1 MSSNTST
8 TEPPTTSTPSSSSS
22 DEKLP
27 PTIFCIGMAG
37 SGKTTF
43 MQRLNS
49 HIHSEGNRPY
59 VINLDPAV
67 LKVPFGTNIDIR
79 DSVNYR
85 KVMEQYNLGPNG
97 AIMTSLNLFATKID
111 QVLGIAEKRAS
122 AGTISNIIVD
132 TPGQIEC
139 FIWSASGAIVT
150 DAFASAFPTMIAYI
164 VDTPRSASPTTFMS
178 NMLYACSILYKTK
191 LPMIIVFNKTDAKDA
206 SFAKEWMTNFEA
218 FQAALMT
225 DDYLNGDESGGGSG
239 YMASLMN
246 SMSLVLEEF
255 YNHLEVVPVSSYTGD
270 GFDEFL
276 KAVDRKVEE
285 YNQDYKAE
293 REKVLK
299 EREVSAKERKAADL
313 TRLLN
318 DMGLEKDKKSGETG
332 ADGKS
337 KKETTKKQGG
347 VVADSISDVED
358 DEEDDVDPDDYEDDL
373 SSRFREGPAHLGGSG
388 GGSGVQNEFFAG
400 RDYGY
405 GNRQGDI
412 NDESDQGLQQRYQD
426 ALKATARSDDDER
439 IERML
444 KELGKSK

>member
-1 MSSNTST
+1 
-8 TEPPTTSTPSSSSS
+8 
-22 DEKLP
+22 
-27 PTIFCIGMAG
+27 MAG

-43 MQRLNS
+43 MQRLNA

-111 QVLGIAEKRAS
+111 QVLGIAEKRAG

-164 VDTPRSASPTTFMS
+164 VDTPRCASPTTFMS

-218 FQAALMT
+218 FQAALRD
-225 DDYLNGDESGGGSG
+225 DDYLNGEESGGGSG

-255 YNHLEVVPVSSYTGD
+255 YNHLEMVPVSSYTGD
-270 GFDEFL
+270 GFDEFME
-276 KAVDRKVEE
+276 AVDRKVLE
-285 YNQDYKAE
+285 YNKDYKAE
-293 REKVLK
+293 RDQMLK
-299 EREVSAKERKAADL
+299 QREISAKERKAADL

-318 DMGLEKDKKSGETG
+318 DMELDKQNKKSAAAGGAAGKDKGK
-332 ADGKS
+332 ADK
-337 KKETTKKQGG
+337 T
-347 VVADSISDVED
+347 VADSISDIED
-358 DEEDDVDPDDYEDDL
+358 DDDDDEDPDDYEDDV
-373 SSRFREGPAHLGGSG
+373 SSKFKESPHGVDAGA
-388 GGSGVQNEFFAG
+388 GVQNEFFAG

-405 GNRQGDI
+405 GNRQGEI
-412 NDESDQGLQQRYQD
+412 NDQTDQGIQARYQD
-426 ALKATARSDDDER
+426 SLKATARSNDEER

-444 KELGKSK
+444 KELSKSS